1 MREMKKEP
9 SSLKGSVRAFDLWI
23 SLGVCFL
30 IQLLGVQT
38 LLPMFQGFD
47 PSLPWVTISFIFTT
61 LAFLIPLIYLTIR
74 YGRLTRSDFIL
85 RGQDLIVLFLAIL
98 FLFLVASVYILRYG
112 VRVSPAFARITS
124 NLGTSEYVI
133 VLFITLLLVPFF
145 EETFFRRYVFELFRS
160 RHRLSIAI
168 LLTVGFETFLHIG
181 YKIEQLFII
190 FIFSFGLTIAYLKSR
205 LATAVIIHCLI
216 NILFSFS

>member
-1 MREMKKEP
+1 MKKQP
-9 SSLKGSVRAFDLWI
+9 LSLKGTFRAFDLWI

-30 IQLLGVQT
+30 IQLLGVQI
-38 LLPMFQGFD
+38 LLPLFNRFH
-47 PSLPWVTISFIFTT
+47 PSFSWVTISFIFTT

-74 YGRLTRSDFIL
+74 YGCLTLSDFIL
-85 RGQDLIVLFLAIL
+85 GGQDLIVLFLAIL
-98 FLFLVASVYILRYG
+98 FLFLFASAYILIYG
-112 VRVSPAFARITS
+112 VRVSPAFTQMTS
-124 NLGTSEYVI
+124 KLGISEYVV
-133 VLFITLLLVPFF
+133 VLFIVLLFVPFL

-160 RHRLSIAI
+160 RYRLSIAI

-181 YKIEQLFII
+181 YNIEQLFII

-216 NILFSFS
+216 NILFSFP